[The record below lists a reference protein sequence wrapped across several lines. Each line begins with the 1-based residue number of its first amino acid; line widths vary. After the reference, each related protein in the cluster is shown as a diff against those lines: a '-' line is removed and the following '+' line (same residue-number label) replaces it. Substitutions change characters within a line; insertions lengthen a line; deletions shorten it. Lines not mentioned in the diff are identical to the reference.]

1 MTAPSGDPDLVEATP
16 AGRWLAA
23 ASVVAVIVLVVV
35 FQQFIWPLFEVA
47 FAATA
52 DAAAINRL
60 RNAAAGMA
68 AVGIGCAA
76 YLLFYGRAVLT
87 SGRNPPPTARMWR
100 ATRVIKGDAARRFG
114 WLYLACGIVALF
126 TCIGLVATLHHSLV
140 NLPPDDHGGI
150 SAVPAVGTA
159 GTATSRR

>member
-1 MTAPSGDPDLVEATP
+1 MNAPPGDPDIVAATS

-23 ASVVAVIVLVVV
+23 AGIVAVIVLMVV
-35 FQQFIWPLFEVA
+35 FQRFIWPLFEAA

-52 DAAAINRL
+52 DAAAIDRL

-76 YLLFYGRAVLT
+76 YLLFYGRAVLA

-100 ATRVIKGDAARRFG
+100 ATRITRGDAARRFG

-126 TCIGLVATLHHSLV
+126 ACIGLVATLHHSLA

-150 SAVPAVGTA
+150 SAVPAVDTA
-159 GTATSRR
+159 GAAASSR